1 MLFEQTSKHEPVTGS
16 ETLVSRN
23 NLEKQEES
31 QKWEIF
37 DFVSLIK
44 RTDSDVFL
52 QMRRDGIGQ
61 RRLIDQECVR
71 LQEPH
76 TQKKSA
82 RLSRHGVLNSL
93 RLSLI
98 LQDISPRSLHNSDLN
113 LNKIGVHK
121 EKPGAALHIQKYNFP
136 HVVNTF

>member
-1 MLFEQTSKHEPVTGS
+1 MLFEQTGKHEPVTGS

-37 DFVSLIK
+37 DF
-44 RTDSDVFL
+44 DSDVFL
-52 QMRRDGIGQ
+52 QMCRDGIGQ

-82 RLSRHGVLNSL
+82 RLSRHGVLN
-93 RLSLI
+93 

>member
-1 MLFEQTSKHEPVTGS
+1 MLFEQTGKHEPVTGS

-37 DFVSLIK
+37 DF
-44 RTDSDVFL
+44 DSDVFL
-52 QMRRDGIGQ
+52 QMCRDGIGQ
-61 RRLIDQECVR
+61 RWLIDQECVR

>member
-1 MLFEQTSKHEPVTGS
+1 MLFEQTGKHEPVTGS

-37 DFVSLIK
+37 DF
-44 RTDSDVFL
+44 DSDVFL
-52 QMRRDGIGQ
+52 QMCRDGIGQ
-61 RRLIDQECVR
+61 RRLIDQECVC

>member
-52 QMRRDGIGQ
+52 QIRRDGIGQ

>member
-1 MLFEQTSKHEPVTGS
+1 MC
-16 ETLVSRN
+16 
-23 NLEKQEES
+23 
-31 QKWEIF
+31 
-37 DFVSLIK
+37 
-44 RTDSDVFL
+44 
-52 QMRRDGIGQ
+52 RDGIGQ
-61 RRLIDQECVR
+61 RLLIDQECVR

-98 LQDISPRSLHNSDLN
+98 LQDISPRSLHNSGLN

-136 HVVNTF
+136 HVLNTF

>member
-1 MLFEQTSKHEPVTGS
+1 MLFEQTGKHEPVTGS

-37 DFVSLIK
+37 DF
-44 RTDSDVFL
+44 DSDVFL
-52 QMRRDGIGQ
+52 QMCRDGIGQ

-76 TQKKSA
+76 TRKKSA
-82 RLSRHGVLNSL
+82 RLSRHGV
-93 RLSLI
+93 LI